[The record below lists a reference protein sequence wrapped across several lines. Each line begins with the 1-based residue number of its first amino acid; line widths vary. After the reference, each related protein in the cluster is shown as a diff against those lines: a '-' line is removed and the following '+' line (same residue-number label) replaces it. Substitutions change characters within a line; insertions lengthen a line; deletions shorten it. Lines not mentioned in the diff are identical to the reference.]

1 MRLRIIF
8 VFTILFYHIGIW
20 AGDMSFRHISSGEGL
35 KYTWV
40 WNIFKDSR
48 GYMWFS
54 TTYGAYRYNGYS
66 FEEYTF
72 KYLENDFR
80 SKIYFV
86 YEDSKNNL
94 WFGTDHGLYLYNRL
108 SNQYIRYSDEKESPI
123 GLSSN
128 IILCMKEDIDGIIWV
143 GTDRGINKLDIVAGT
158 NVVYQSLYD
167 STDARVTNLI
177 YTILLDTDRNLW
189 IGGGNGLVSKYDRER
204 KEFTTLSNEQLPCR
218 ENINKLYED
227 ENKKLWVGS
236 NGDGAFQLD
245 KQTLHSV
252 HYCEEKHNL
261 SNNIAVS
268 YTHLT
273 LPTTIRV

>member
-80 SKIYFV
+80 SKI
-86 YEDSKNNL
+86 L
-94 WFGTDHGLYLYNRL
+94 RL
-108 SNQYIRYSDEKESPI
+108 
-123 GLSSN
+123 
-128 IILCMKEDIDGIIWV
+128 
-143 GTDRGINKLDIVAGT
+143 
-158 NVVYQSLYD
+158 
-167 STDARVTNLI
+167 
-177 YTILLDTDRNLW
+177 
-189 IGGGNGLVSKYDRER
+189 
-204 KEFTTLSNEQLPCR
+204 
-218 ENINKLYED
+218 
-227 ENKKLWVGS
+227 
-236 NGDGAFQLD
+236 
-245 KQTLHSV
+245 
-252 HYCEEKHNL
+252 
-261 SNNIAVS
+261 
-268 YTHLT
+268 
-273 LPTTIRV
+273 

>member
-1 MRLRIIF
+1 MKLRIVF
-8 VFTILFYHIGIW
+8 VFIILLLHIRTW
-20 AGDMSFRHISSGEGL
+20 AGDMSFRHVSGGEGL

-72 KYLENDFR
+72 KHLKNDFR

-108 SNQYIRYSDEKESPI
+108 SNQYTRYSDEKESPV

-143 GTDRGINKLDIVAGT
+143 GTDRGINKL
-158 NVVYQSLYD
+158 VYRCRHKCCLSE
-167 STDARVTNLI
+167 
-177 YTILLDTDRNLW
+177 
-189 IGGGNGLVSKYDRER
+189 LV
-204 KEFTTLSNEQLPCR
+204 
-218 ENINKLYED
+218 
-227 ENKKLWVGS
+227 
-236 NGDGAFQLD
+236 
-245 KQTLHSV
+245 
-252 HYCEEKHNL
+252 
-261 SNNIAVS
+261 
-268 YTHLT
+268 
-273 LPTTIRV
+273 

>member
-80 SKIYFV
+80 SKHRRPFP
-86 YEDSKNNL
+86 KNSGNVKA
-94 WFGTDHGLYLYNRL
+94 WSFP
-108 SNQYIRYSDEKESPI
+108 IRS
-123 GLSSN
+123 
-128 IILCMKEDIDGIIWV
+128 
-143 GTDRGINKLDIVAGT
+143 
-158 NVVYQSLYD
+158 
-167 STDARVTNLI
+167 AR
-177 YTILLDTDRNLW
+177 
-189 IGGGNGLVSKYDRER
+189 
-204 KEFTTLSNEQLPCR
+204 
-218 ENINKLYED
+218 
-227 ENKKLWVGS
+227 
-236 NGDGAFQLD
+236 
-245 KQTLHSV
+245 
-252 HYCEEKHNL
+252 
-261 SNNIAVS
+261 
-268 YTHLT
+268 
-273 LPTTIRV
+273 